1 MMKCFDTYYS
11 RFNVAEAHI
20 PYHPD
25 NDLHSIVV
33 IPCFNEPDITIP
45 LNALTQCAPTQF
57 PVEIIVVV
65 NSPENAPDNILKQNL
80 ETLLQIEQFAKTNT
94 RNDIKIYSIHA
105 PNLPRKH
112 AGVGFARK
120 IGMDEAVRRFGSI
133 ERKDGVIINFD
144 ADCTCNAQYLS
155 AIESYFINNPK
166 KEGASISFEHPKEG
180 LPPETASAIAK
191 YELYIRYFV
200 EAQRYA
206 GFPYAYHTVG
216 SAFAVRA
223 EAYAAVGGMNRR
235 QAGEDFYFLQK
246 IIPRMHYG
254 EINDAVVYPSP
265 RYSNR
270 VPFGTGVSVE
280 KICAQNGEYKV
291 YNPAAFEI
299 LRRFFSTAT
308 AIRQGKMPD
317 IDPILDDFLK
327 LNDFYSHTQEMV
339 DNSTSERTFMQ
350 RFFTWFDAF
359 RMIKFLNYAHE
370 EKMEKNEV
378 EEAVKRLRNLTPSSA
393 TVQ

>member
-1 MMKCFDTYYS
+1 MKCFDTYYS
-11 RFNVAEAHI
+11 RFNVAEAYI
-20 PYHPD
+20 KEPPN
-25 NDLHSIVV
+25 NDVHCIVV
-33 IPCFNEPDITIP
+33 IPCFNEPDIATS
-45 LNALTQCAPTQF
+45 LRSLLACSPTLF

-65 NSPENAPDNILKQNL
+65 NSPENAADNIIARNL
-80 ETLLQIEQFAKTNT
+80 DTLATIEEIKHANH
-94 RNDIKIYSIHA
+94 RNDIKIFAVYC
-105 PNLPRKH
+105 PNLPKKH

-120 IGMDEAVRRFGSI
+120 IGMDEAVRRFDSI

-166 KEGASISFEHPKEG
+166 KEGASISFEHPKEE

-291 YNPAAFEI
+291 YNPASFEI

-327 LNDFYSHTQEMV
+327 LNDCYSHTQEMV
-339 DNSTSERTFMQ
+339 DTSTSERTFMQ

-378 EEAVKRLRNLTPSSA
+378 EEAVKRLRSLTPSSA